1 MKTIAVVGTIGK
13 DEQIKIESTTTLPA
27 SFKKY
32 LKKSIPY
39 SLIPEFYGE
48 EWNVE
53 KVLGYLRDK
62 AIEPITYNYG
72 GRCGHIAYQIALLG
86 GDVRLLTTFGDD
98 YNENYPGFFGGPY
111 YDHLKKTGVDMKL
124 LEVEVP
130 QKLWG
135 KWDKVREHLNSNYS
149 PEILNADT
157 LIVKDKETMTI
168 VCNKDAKGIDWFF
181 IDDING
187 ASPVEEGRPIPIGIL
202 DKKTDIVFIT
212 SAEEA
217 FMTGCAKEGAYL
229 GKEVVID
236 VGSYGVTPNYL
247 KTVVPITEIVFGN
260 PSEIKQIL
268 DAYKIKAPEQIFDVT
283 GTNKP
288 RVIIVEDKIT
298 GTAQILQRNAD
309 SIRIGPIKLNK
320 SGNSIGCCD
329 GIAAGF
335 LSLYQRGFDL
345 VESIYAG
352 MTVMS
357 SIWEVSGVQEGMLN
371 KQQLLERLPQKFPE
385 IPADFIEKL
394 EKNL

>member
-13 DEQIKIESTTTLPA
+13 DEQIKIESTRKLPA
-27 SFKKY
+27 SFQKY

-39 SLIPEFYGE
+39 SLIPEYYGE
-48 EWNVE
+48 EWTIG
-53 KVLGYLRDK
+53 KALDYLRSQV
-62 AIEPITYNYG
+62 IEPVSYNYG
-72 GRCGHIAYQIALLG
+72 GRCGHIAYQLALLG
-86 GDVRLLTTFGDD
+86 GDVRLLTTFGED
-98 YNENYPGFFGGPY
+98 YNKQYPGFFGGPY
-111 YDHLKKTGVDMKL
+111 YEHLKNTGVEMEL

-135 KWDKVREHLNSNYS
+135 KWNKVREHLNSNYS

-187 ASPVEEGRPIPIGIL
+187 ASPVEEGRPIPIDVL
-202 DKKTDIVFIT
+202 EKKTDIIFIT

-217 FMTGCAKEGAYL
+217 FMTGCAKEGAYV
-229 GKEVVID
+229 GKEIVID
-236 VGSYGVTPNYL
+236 VGSYGITPNYL
-247 KTVVPITEIVFGN
+247 KTVVPLTEIVFGN

-288 RVIIVEDKIT
+288 RAIIVEDKIT
-298 GTAQILQRNAD
+298 GTAEILQRNAD

>member
-13 DEQIKIESTTTLPA
+13 DEQIKINSTRTLPA
-27 SFKKY
+27 PFQKY

-39 SLIPEFYGE
+39 SLIPEYYGE
-48 EWNVE
+48 EWTIG
-53 KVLGYLRDK
+53 KALDYLRSQV
-62 AIEPITYNYG
+62 IEPISYNYG

-86 GDVRLLTTFGDD
+86 GNVRLLTTFGED
-98 YNENYPGFFGGPY
+98 YNKEYPGFFGGPY
-111 YDHLKKTGVDMKL
+111 YDHLKKTGVDMEL

-135 KWDKVREHLNSNYS
+135 KWDKVREHLNSNYL
-149 PEILNADT
+149 PEILNADI

-168 VCNKDAKGIDWFF
+168 VCNKDAKGIDWFY

-187 ASPVEEGRPIPIGIL
+187 ASPVEEGRPIPIGVL
-202 DKKTDIVFIT
+202 EKADIIFIT

-217 FMTGCAKEGAYL
+217 FMTGCAKEGAYI

-247 KTVVPITEIVFGN
+247 KMVVPVTEIVFGN

-268 DAYKIKAPEQIFDVT
+268 DAYKIKAPEDIFDIT

-288 RVIIVEDKIT
+288 DVIIIEDKIV
-298 GTAQILQRNAD
+298 GTAQILQRNKE
-309 SIRIGPIKLNK
+309 SVRIGPIKLNK
-320 SGNSIGCCD
+320 TGNSIGCCD

-335 LSLYQRGFDL
+335 LSLYQRGYGL
-345 VESIYAG
+345 EESIKAG
-352 MTVMS
+352 MAIMA

-371 KQQLLERLPQKFPE
+371 KQQLLERLPKHFPE
-385 IPADFIEKL
+385 VATEFIEKL
-394 EKNL
+394 QKDL

>member
-13 DEQIKIESTTTLPA
+13 DEQIKIESTKKLPA
-27 SFKKY
+27 SFQKY

-39 SLIPEFYGE
+39 SLIPEYYGE
-48 EWNVE
+48 EWNIE
-53 KVLGYLRDK
+53 KAMEYLRSQVID
-62 AIEPITYNYG
+62 PVTYNYG

-86 GDVRLLTTFGDD
+86 GNVRLLTTFGED
-98 YNENYPGFFGGPY
+98 YSKEYPGFFGGPY
-111 YDHLKKTGVDMKL
+111 YDHLKKTGVEMEL

-168 VCNKDAKGIDWFF
+168 VCNKDAKGIDWFY

-187 ASPVEEGRPIPIGIL
+187 ASPVEEGRPIPIGVL
-202 DKKTDIVFIT
+202 EKVDIIFIT

-247 KTVVPITEIVFGN
+247 KTVVPVTEIVFGN
-260 PSEIKQIL
+260 PSEIQQIL
-268 DAYKIKAPEQIFDVT
+268 DAYKIKAAEDIFDIT

-288 RVIIVEDKIT
+288 EVIVIEDKIT
-298 GTAQILQRNAD
+298 GTAQILQR
-309 SIRIGPIKLNK
+309 SKESVRVGPIKLNK
-320 SGNSIGCCD
+320 TGNSIGCCD

-335 LSLYQRGFDL
+335 LSLYQRGYGL
-345 VESIYAG
+345 EESIKAG
-352 MTVMS
+352 MTVMA
-357 SIWEVSGVQEGMLN
+357 SIWQVSGVQEGMLN
-371 KQQLLERLPQKFPE
+371 KEQLLERLPKHFPE
-385 IPADFIEKL
+385 VPTEFIEKL
-394 EKNL
+394 RKDL